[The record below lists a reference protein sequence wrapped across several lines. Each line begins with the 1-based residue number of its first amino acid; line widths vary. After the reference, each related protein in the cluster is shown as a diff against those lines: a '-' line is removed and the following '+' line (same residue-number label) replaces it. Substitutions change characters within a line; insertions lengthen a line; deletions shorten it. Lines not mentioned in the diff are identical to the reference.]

1 MLKKVCM
8 LYVDRGRILFIF
20 KVKGQ
25 ISRSLVLY
33 IKFWHFNPCGHDY
46 GNLIISSGQDYGNL
60 DSFMLNE
67 MGIFNTKLLYDVFAC
82 ES

>member
-1 MLKKVCM
+1 MWTEEEA
-8 LYVDRGRILFIF
+8 YLFSRS
-20 KVKGQ
+20 KVKFQGH
-25 ISRSLVLY
+25 VLY

-46 GNLIISSGQDYGNL
+46 GNLIISFGQDYGNL
-60 DSFMLNE
+60 ESFMLNE